1 MAERRESL
9 KLSVDE
15 QVQRLTVAQS
25 LIEEVQQSL
34 NTTESECSACGTHRA
49 ENWDHLKASKELGSA
64 ITKLM
69 RIRVKL
75 SNGQ

>member
-1 MAERRESL
+1 M
-9 KLSVDE
+9 KDLSVDE

-34 NTTESECSACGTHRA
+34 NSAEHECSACGTHRA

-69 RIRVKL
+69 RIRVTL
-75 SNGQ
+75 NNGQ